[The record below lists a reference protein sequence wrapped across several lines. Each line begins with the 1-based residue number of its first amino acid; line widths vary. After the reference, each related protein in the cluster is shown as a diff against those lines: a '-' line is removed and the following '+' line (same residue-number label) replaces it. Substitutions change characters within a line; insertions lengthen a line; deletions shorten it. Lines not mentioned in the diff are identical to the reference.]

1 MERTV
6 VVKAVGSAITPPF
19 GEDSGQ
25 AWRCGPREGRA
36 APPGAQCQAPAARWR
51 PLPADSAFGGGADK
65 GGRSASPAL
74 RVPRPRGRG
83 GGWRPG
89 WPRPPLRVSPAA
101 AARAF
106 VLPGPPLY

>member
-1 MERTV
+1 M
-6 VVKAVGSAITPPF
+6 VVKAVGSAITPSF

-65 GGRSASPAL
+65 GGRSASPRYAS
-74 RVPRPRGRG
+74 PAPGAAEAAGAPGGRGR
-83 GGWRPG
+83 PC
-89 WPRPPLRVSPAA
+89 A
-101 AARAF
+101 
-106 VLPGPPLY
+106 